1 VTVKKVR
8 AARNH
13 KDTAYPVR
21 RIGLGLIAI
30 AVCVALTACSVEEP
44 MPVEIPP
51 VKRRQE
57 AKAPPMQALT
67 PKSDEEPYSYAMS
80 NRRDPFK
87 PLIATTMPPEATSQ
101 ETVYCPPTQEFELAS
116 LKLVAIVW
124 GDMGRKAMLKAP
136 NGRGYAVTE
145 EMLVGR
151 NCGRIRRIESTAVV
165 IEETHRDAE
174 GKVLKEEVVLRL
186 REREG

>member
-1 VTVKKVR
+1 M
-8 AARNH
+8 
-13 KDTAYPVR
+13 P
-21 RIGLGLIAI
+21 RIMLVVMAIGMGL
-30 AVCVALTACSVEEP
+30 VLTACGVDEP
-44 MPVEIPP
+44 EHTEIPP

-57 AKAPPMQALT
+57 VKTPALLA
-67 PKSDEEPYSYAMS
+67 PKSDEEPYTYDTSD
-80 NRRDPFK
+80 RRDPFK
-87 PLIATTMPPEATSQ
+87 PLIAPAIPPDPTRQ
-101 ETVYCPPTQEFELAS
+101 DKVNCPPTQEFELAS

-151 NCGRIRRIESTAVV
+151 NCGRIRRIESNAVV
-165 IEETHRDAE
+165 IEETRRDAE
-174 GKVLKEEVVLRL
+174 GRVSKEEVVLRL

>member
-1 VTVKKVR
+1 MPWIMLVVM
-8 AARNH
+8 A
-13 KDTAYPVR
+13 
-21 RIGLGLIAI
+21 IGVGAM
-30 AVCVALTACSVEEP
+30 LTACSVEDSAQTET
-44 MPVEIPP
+44 PP

-57 AKAPPMQALT
+57 ATVPALQT
-67 PKSDEEPYSYAMS
+67 LAPKSDEEPYTYDTS

-87 PLIATTMPPEATSQ
+87 SLIPTTTSPEDNRQ
-101 ETVYCPPTQEFELAS
+101 EKMNCPPMQEFELAS

-151 NCGRIRRIESTAVV
+151 NCGRIRRIESNAVV
-165 IEETHRDAE
+165 IEETRRDAE
-174 GKVLKEEVVLRL
+174 GKVLTEEVVLRL